1 MPVRVQMPDG
11 TVKIVKIKKPV
22 VTLPMCKDCGEHKV
36 TGPGMK
42 YCEAC
47 K

>member
-11 TVKIVKIKKPV
+11 TIKLVKIKKPV
-22 VTLPMCKDCGEHKV
+22 VLPMCKDCGEHKV

>member
-1 MPVRVQMPDG
+1 MPVRVQLPDG
-11 TVKIVKIKKPV
+11 TVKIVKIKKPLIV
-22 VTLPMCKDCGEHKV
+22 LPLCKDCGENVV
-36 TGPGMK
+36 TAQGMK